1 MPPSLQLINGND
13 WRNRLSRHLLFWGVY
28 LAAYSVLD
36 LNEFPGDPYAGF
48 ELAFRW
54 LPFCL
59 INTYVTLY
67 WLVDRFLLRSRYVL
81 FFVLLAGWN
90 LVLIPLAFLS
100 HIYLVYPYCW
110 PDGPRPSFRAAL
122 PELFDLYPIL
132 VCTVVTGFAVFL
144 RLHKF
149 WRAELLQKLQ
159 LKKETTEAELQLLKA
174 QLHPHF
180 LFNTLNNLY
189 TLILKRSDRAPDML
203 RRLTGILDHV
213 LRQGYG
219 GEVPLQEEIA
229 FCRDYIELERER
241 YGDRLRIETEF
252 SDHWAGIA
260 IAPMLFQPLIENAF
274 KHGASEQL
282 GNVWIAIRLT
292 VDTDRLDFQ
301 VTNSAKPAA
310 ASSDGI
316 GIANIRRRL
325 QLLYPGR
332 HVFARDHDGSRHSVS
347 FSIDLDTVA
356 GRRSSAPAVV
366 HSLSTSAVAG

>member
-1 MPPSLQLINGND
+1 MPPSLKLINGND
-13 WRNRLSRHLLFWGVY
+13 WRNRLSRHLLFWGMY
-28 LAAYSVLD
+28 LAAYSILD
-36 LNEFPGDPYAGF
+36 LNEFPEPYAGL
-48 ELAFRW
+48 ELAVRW

-81 FFVLLAGWN
+81 FFVLLAGWIV
-90 LVLIPLAFLS
+90 VLIPLAFLS
-100 HIYLVYPYCW
+100 HLYLVYPYCW
-110 PDGPRPSFRAAL
+110 ADGPRPSFRAAL

-132 VCTVVTGFAVFL
+132 VCSVVTGFAVFI

-149 WRAELLQKLQ
+149 WRAELLQKMQ

-189 TLILKRSDRAPDML
+189 ALILKRSDRAPDML
-203 RRLTGILDHV
+203 RRLTDILDHV
-213 LRQGYG
+213 LRQGYT
-219 GEVPLQEEIA
+219 GEVPLREEIA
-229 FCRDYIELERER
+229 FCRDYIELEKER

-252 SDHWAGIA
+252 SDDRAEVA

-282 GNVWIAIRLT
+282 GNVWIHIRLA
-292 VDTDRLDFQ
+292 VAAGRLVFQ
-301 VTNSAKPAA
+301 VTNSAKPAP

-316 GIANIRRRL
+316 GVANIRRRL
-325 QLLYPGR
+325 HLLYPGR
-332 HVFARDHDGSRHSVS
+332 HAFTRDHDGSRHSVS
-347 FSIDLDTVA
+347 LSIDLDAIA

-366 HSLSTSAVAG
+366 HSISASAVAG